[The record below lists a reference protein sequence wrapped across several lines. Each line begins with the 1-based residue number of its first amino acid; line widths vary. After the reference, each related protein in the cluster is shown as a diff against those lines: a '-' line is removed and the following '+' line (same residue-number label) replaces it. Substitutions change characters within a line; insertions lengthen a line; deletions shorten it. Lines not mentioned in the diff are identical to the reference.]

1 MSSLTRSHGLPMR
14 SASPTRKRRARRL
27 WLTAAL
33 GVVTSVAGAQ
43 ERSDSIVESSHSVL
57 RLGDKSIRVFLGRTT
72 EAPVVREASF
82 GNANWNGRRYRG
94 SIDYVPDGDGM
105 AVINRLDLEDY
116 LRGVLPG
123 EIGSRDPRD
132 RAALQAQAVAARS
145 YAAARMGE
153 RRGVY
158 DVTATVSDQVYGGID
173 VEKPETD
180 DAVRATRGL
189 VLTWGDR
196 IITAPYHSHG
206 GPMTAAADEVF
217 WKRGSEP
224 YLRPVDDRSPNG
236 GCYCDASGMRGWER
250 RFTRDD
256 IRVLLAQYGHDAGVS
271 ATGEVRAVSIVSR
284 GPSGRVTILAIETG
298 SGRVTLQ
305 GNDIRFVLR
314 TNGAI
319 LPSTNFS
326 LEFTGD
332 VLLLR
337 GVGNG
342 HGVGMSQWG
351 AIGRARAGQ
360 DARSILAAYYPGT
373 RLSPL
378 L

>member
-1 MSSLTRSHGLPMR
+1 MP
-14 SASPTRKRRARRL
+14 SASRKRSRTR
-27 WLTAAL
+27 WLAAFVCALAAL
-33 GVVTSVAGAQ
+33 TSPPSVRAQ
-43 ERSDSIVESSHSVL
+43 ERQDSVVESARNGL
-57 RLGDKSIRVFLGRTT
+57 RLGDKIVRVLLGRLPSRDV
-72 EAPVVREASF
+72 AVQNAGGS
-82 GNANWNGRRYRG
+82 GNWSGQRYRG
-94 SIDYVPDGDGM
+94 VVDFVPDNGSV
-105 AVINRLDLEDY
+105 AVINRVDLEEY

-145 YAAARMGE
+145 YVAARMGE
-153 RRGVY
+153 RRPLY
-158 DVTATVSDQVYGGID
+158 DVTATVTDQVYGGVG
-173 VEKPETD
+173 VERSETD

-196 IITAPYHSHG
+196 IVTAPYHSNG
-206 GPMTAAADEVF
+206 GATTAAADEVF
-217 WKRGSEP
+217 WKHGGEP
-224 YLRPVDDRSPNG
+224 FLRPVDDRAPAG
-236 GCYCDASGMRGWER
+236 GCFCDASRSGGWER
-250 RFTRDD
+250 RFSTVELHR
-256 IRVLLAQYGHDAGVS
+256 LLDLYGREAGVQGP
-271 ATGEVRAVSIVSR
+271 TTEVRAVRIVGR
-284 GPSGRVTILAIETG
+284 GPSGRVTSLEFETATARAIV
-298 SGRVTLQ
+298 R

-319 LPSTNFS
+319 LPSTSFS
-326 LEFTGD
+326 LD
-332 VLLLR
+332 VVGATVVVR

-360 DARSILAAYYPGT
+360 DARAILSAYYPGT

>member
-1 MSSLTRSHGLPMR
+1 MR
-14 SASPTRKRRARRL
+14 SAPRNRSSLLCRVLA
-27 WLTAAL
+27 LTVGIGACASGL
-33 GVVTSVAGAQ
+33 SAQ
-43 ERSDSIVESSHSVL
+43 ERQDSVVEAAHSSRV
-57 RLGDKSIRVFLGRTT
+57 LGDKTIRVLLGRA
-72 EAPVVREASF
+72 EPGELPGRDAS
-82 GNANWNGRRYRG
+82 GLPTWKGRRYRG
-94 SIDYVPDGDGM
+94 TIDLVPDVGTLT
-105 AVINRLDLEDY
+105 VINRLDLEEY

-153 RRGVY
+153 RRPLY
-158 DVTATVSDQVYGGID
+158 DVTATVSDQVYGGQA
-173 VEKPETD
+173 VERAETD
-180 DAVRATRGL
+180 DAVRNTHGL

-206 GPMTAAADEVF
+206 GEVTAAPDEVF
-217 WKRGSEP
+217 WKRGAEP
-224 YLRPVDDRSPNG
+224 FLRPVNDRTASG
-236 GCYCDASGMRGWER
+236 GCFCDVSGNRGWER
-250 RFTRDD
+250 RFTFDELRE
-256 IRVLLAQYGHDAGVS
+256 LLVQYGREAGV
-271 ATGEVRAVSIVSR
+271 ATVGAVRGVRVVSR
-284 GPSGRVTILAIETG
+284 GPSGRVTALEFETG
-298 SGRVTLQ
+298 AGRAIVR

-314 TNGAI
+314 RDAAI
-319 LPSTNFS
+319 LPSTSFQ
-326 LEFTGD
+326 LE
-332 VLLLR
+332 VLGSMLVLR

-360 DARSILAAYYPGT
+360 DARAILAAYYPGT

>member
-1 MSSLTRSHGLPMR
+1 MRFALPGR
-14 SASPTRKRRARRL
+14 SAQMRG
-27 WLTAAL
+27 AAL
-33 GVVTSVAGAQ
+33 LLAVLLPAAALPAQ
-43 ERSDSIVESSHSVL
+43 EREDSVVESSHTTL
-57 RLGDKSIRVFLGRTT
+57 RLNEKTVRVLLGRLATG
-72 EAPVVREASF
+72 EAPARDIGGGVV
-82 GNANWNGRRYRG
+82 WNGRRYRG
-94 SIDYVPDGDGM
+94 SVDLIADGGGV
-105 AVINRLDLEDY
+105 AVVNRVDLEDY

-153 RRGVY
+153 RRALF
-158 DVTATVSDQVYGGID
+158 DLTSTVSDQVYGGMS
-173 VEKPETD
+173 VERPETD
-180 DAVRATRGL
+180 AAVRATQGL

-206 GPMTAAADEVF
+206 GPITAAADEVF
-217 WKRGSEP
+217 WKRGGEP
-224 YLRPVDDRSPNG
+224 YLRAVDDRAPSG
-236 GCYCDASGMRGWER
+236 DCFCDVSGNRGWER
-250 RFTRDD
+250 RFNLTELGR
-256 IRVLLAQYGHDAGVS
+256 LLASYGRDAGVGS
-271 ATGEVRAVSIVSR
+271 VGDVRTVRVVST
-284 GPSGRVTILAIETG
+284 GPSGRVTGLELGTS
-298 SGRVTLQ
+298 SGAVMLR

-314 TNGAI
+314 TDGAI
-319 LPSTNFS
+319 LPSTKFS
-326 LEFTGD
+326 LE
-332 VLLLR
+332 VLGTTILLR

>member
-1 MSSLTRSHGLPMR
+1 MR
-14 SASPTRKRRARRL
+14 SAPPGNRRRARVRL
-27 WLTAAL
+27 LAAA
-33 GVVTSVAGAQ
+33 VSIAASSVGAQ
-43 ERSDSIVESSHSVL
+43 ERTDSVVESSHSVL
-57 RLGDKSIRVFLGRTT
+57 RLGDKTIRVLLGRATAIPSPQGESIGT
-72 EAPVVREASF
+72 ASW
-82 GNANWNGRRYRG
+82 GGRRFRG
-94 SIDYVPDGDGM
+94 MLEYVPDGQGF
-105 AVINRLDLEDY
+105 AVVNRVDLEDY

-153 RRGVY
+153 RRAAY
-158 DVTATVSDQVYGGID
+158 DVLATVTDQVYGGMG
-173 VEKPETD
+173 VERQETD

-196 IITAPYHSHG
+196 IISAPYHSHG

-217 WKRGSEP
+217 WKGPAEP
-224 YLRPVDDRSPNG
+224 YLRPVDDRSPDG

-250 RFTRDD
+250 QFTREGL
-256 IRVLLAQYGHDAGVS
+256 RQAVAQYARDAGVTV
-271 ATGEVRAVSIVSR
+271 AGEIRSVSVVSR
-284 GPSGRVTILAIETG
+284 GPSGRVTLLAIETTA
-298 SGRVTLQ
+298 GRITLQ

-314 TNGAI
+314 TGGAI

-326 LEFTGD
+326 ASYSGD
-332 VLLLR
+332 LLVLR

-378 L
+378 M

>member
-1 MSSLTRSHGLPMR
+1 MR
-14 SASPTRKRRARRL
+14 SAPPKRKRHARHL
-27 WLTAAL
+27 VLTAAIGL
-33 GVVTSVAGAQ
+33 AATSVTAQ
-43 ERSDSIVESSHSVL
+43 ERTDSVVESSHSVL
-57 RLGDKSIRVFLGRTT
+57 RLNDKSIRVLLGRTS
-72 EAPVVREASF
+72 AVPVVRDASF
-82 GNANWNGRRYRG
+82 GSATWSGRRYRG
-94 SIDYVPDGDGM
+94 TIDFVPDGDGI
-105 AVINRLDLEDY
+105 AVINRLDLEEY

-153 RRGVY
+153 RRAVY
-158 DVTATVSDQVYGGID
+158 DVTATVSDQVYGGVG
-173 VEKPETD
+173 VERPETD

-206 GPMTAAADEVF
+206 GSLTAAADEVF
-217 WKRGSEP
+217 WKRGGEP
-224 YLRPVDDRSPNG
+224 YLRPVDDRSPEG
-236 GCYCDASGMRGWER
+236 GCYCDVSAMRGWER
-250 RFTRDD
+250 RFTRGEL
-256 IRVLLAQYGHDAGVS
+256 RQLLAQYGRDAGIVS
-271 ATGEVRAVSIVSR
+271 AGDVSSVSIVSR

-298 SGRVTLQ
+298 SGRVSVQ

-326 LEFTGD
+326 LAFSGD
-332 VLLLR
+332 LLLLR

-351 AIGRARAGQ
+351 AIGRSRAGQ
-360 DARSILAAYYPGT
+360 DARSILATYYPGT

-378 L
+378 Q

>member
-1 MSSLTRSHGLPMR
+1 MS
-14 SASPTRKRRARRL
+14 SPTRSNGFLMRFALPGNSAPVRGAALLLVAAVSAAALRAQERQDSVVESSRSALRL
-27 WLTAAL
+27 NDKMIRVLLSRVASGASPVRDVGL
-33 GVVTSVAGAQ
+33 GVV
-43 ERSDSIVESSHSVL
+43 
-57 RLGDKSIRVFLGRTT
+57 
-72 EAPVVREASF
+72 
-82 GNANWNGRRYRG
+82 WNGRRYRG
-94 SIDYVPDGDGM
+94 TIDVVADGGGV
-105 AVINRLDLEDY
+105 AVVNRLDLEDY

-153 RRGVY
+153 RRAVY
-158 DVTATVSDQVYGGID
+158 DVTATVSDQVYGGMS
-173 VEKPETD
+173 VERPETD

-206 GPMTAAADEVF
+206 GAVTAAAEEVF
-217 WKRGSEP
+217 WKRGGEP
-224 YLRPVDDRSPNG
+224 YLRPVDDHAPSG
-236 GCYCDASGMRGWER
+236 GCFCDVSGSRGWER
-250 RFTRDD
+250 RFTLAELGRLLGLHGRD
-256 IRVLLAQYGHDAGVS
+256 IGVS
-271 ATGEVRAVSIVSR
+271 TAGEVRSVRVLST
-284 GPSGRVTILAIETG
+284 GPSGRVTGLELGTTIGAVVL
-298 SGRVTLQ
+298 R

-314 TNGAI
+314 TDGAI
-319 LPSTNFS
+319 LPSTNFT
-326 LEFTGD
+326 LELSGGS
-332 VLLLR
+332 VLLR

>member
-1 MSSLTRSHGLPMR
+1 MR
-14 SASPTRKRRARRL
+14 SALRKRSLLL
-27 WLTAAL
+27 WCGIGLF
-33 GVVTSVAGAQ
+33 GVCAPVRVAAQ
-43 ERSDSIVESSHSVL
+43 EERVDSITESSHNGV
-57 RLGDKSIRVFLGRTT
+57 RLGDKTIRVLLARSTAQLAVTSDG
-72 EAPVVREASF
+72 F
-82 GNANWNGRRYRG
+82 GTATWNGKRYRG
-94 SIDYVPDGDGM
+94 AIDIVADGAGS
-105 AVINRLDLEDY
+105 AVINRVDLEDY

-123 EIGSRDPRD
+123 EIGSRDARD

-153 RRGVY
+153 RRPLF
-158 DVTATVSDQVYGGID
+158 DVTATVSDQVYGGMS
-173 VEKPETD
+173 VERVETD

-206 GPMTAAADEVF
+206 GPMTAGADEV
-217 WKRGSEP
+217 WQRAGEP
-224 YLRPVDDRSPNG
+224 YLRPVDDHTPAG
-236 GCYCDASGMRGWER
+236 GCFCDVSGMRGWER
-250 RFTRDD
+250 RFTTDEVAR
-256 IRVLLAQYGHDAGVS
+256 LLALYGTGGNARAIGAIRSVRIATRGASGRATALEVEGSGGVS
-271 ATGEVRAVSIVSR
+271 VLR
-284 GPSGRVTILAIETG
+284 GNE
-298 SGRVTLQ
+298 
-305 GNDIRFVLR
+305 IRMVLR
-314 TNGAI
+314 TGGAI
-319 LPSTNFS
+319 LPSTSFS
-326 LEFTGD
+326 LEVSGAS
-332 VLLLR
+332 VVLR

>member
-1 MSSLTRSHGLPMR
+1 MR
-14 SASPTRKRRARRL
+14 VALLIVASCF
-27 WLTAAL
+27 AAHV
-33 GVVTSVAGAQ
+33 GAAQ
-43 ERSDSIVESSHSVL
+43 ERQDSIVESSHSAL
-57 RLGDKSIRVFLGRTT
+57 RLGDKTIRVLLGRVP
-72 EAPVVREASF
+72 AGVPVTRDASL
-82 GNANWNGRRYRG
+82 GWATWNGRRYRG
-94 SIDYVPDGDGM
+94 TLDFVADGDGI
-105 AVINRLDLEDY
+105 AVVNRVDLEEY

-153 RRGVY
+153 RRAVF
-158 DVTATVSDQVYGGID
+158 DVTATVSDQVYGGIA
-173 VEKPETD
+173 VERPETD

-206 GPMTAAADEVF
+206 GPMTAAPDEVF
-217 WKRGSEP
+217 WKRGNEAW
-224 YLRPVDDRSPNG
+224 LRPVDDRTPDG
-236 GCYCDASGMRGWER
+236 GCFCDASAMHVWER
-250 RFTRDD
+250 RFTTDD
-256 IRVLLAQYGHDAGVS
+256 LTRLLARYGRDAGVTR
-271 ATGEVRAVSIVSR
+271 TGDVRSVRVSSR
-284 GPSGRVTILAIETG
+284 GPSGRATVVDVET
-298 SGRVTLQ
+298 SAGRASLR
-305 GNDIRFVLR
+305 GNDIRFVFR

-319 LPSTNFS
+319 LPSTNFA
-326 LEFTGD
+326 LEQLGG
-332 VLLLR
+332 VVVVR
-337 GVGNG
+337 GIGNG

-360 DARSILAAYYPGT
+360 DARTILAAYYPGT

>member
-1 MSSLTRSHGLPMR
+1 MR
-14 SASPTRKRRARRL
+14 SALQNRRRRTCVAL
-27 WLTAAL
+27 LCIAACGLAGTA
-33 GVVTSVAGAQ
+33 VAQ
-43 ERSDSIVESSHSVL
+43 ERQDSVVESSRSTL
-57 RLGDKSIRVFLGRTT
+57 RVGDKTIRVLLGRV
-72 EAPVVREASF
+72 AAGAAVAREPAVGS
-82 GNANWNGRRYRG
+82 ATWNGRRYRG
-94 SIDYVPDGDGM
+94 TLDFVTDGDGV
-105 AVINRLDLEDY
+105 AVVNRVDIEEY

-153 RRGVY
+153 RRPAY
-158 DVTATVSDQVYGGID
+158 DVTATVSDQVYGGVA
-173 VEKPETD
+173 VERPETD

-206 GPMTAAADEVF
+206 GLMTAAPDEVF
-217 WKRGSEP
+217 WRRGNEP
-224 YLRPVDDRSPNG
+224 WLRPVDDRSPDG
-236 GCYCDASGMRGWER
+236 GCYCDASLMRLWER
-250 RFTRDD
+250 RFTTDD
-256 IRVLLAQYGHDAGVS
+256 LRRLIAVYGRDAGLTL
-271 ATGEVRAVSIVSR
+271 AGDVRSLRVVSR
-284 GPSGRVTILAIETG
+284 GPSGRVTVLEVET
-298 SGRVTLQ
+298 SVGRASIR

-314 TNGAI
+314 TEGAI
-319 LPSTNFS
+319 LPSTNFA
-326 LEFTGD
+326 LEMSGG
-332 VLLLR
+332 VVVVR
-337 GVGNG
+337 GMGNG

-378 L
+378 Q

>member
-1 MSSLTRSHGLPMR
+1 MR
-14 SASPTRKRRARRL
+14 SAPQNRKARTVIALLSAFTGVAAR
-27 WLTAAL
+27 TA
-33 GVVTSVAGAQ
+33 TAQ
-43 ERSDSIVESSHSVL
+43 ERQDSVVESSHSAL
-57 RLGDKSIRVFLGRTT
+57 RLGDKTIRVLLGR
-72 EAPVVREASF
+72 ASSGTAVPRDVSL

-94 SIDYVPDGDGM
+94 TLDFVSDGAGT
-105 AVINRLDLEDY
+105 AVVNRVDLEDY

-153 RRGVY
+153 RRTTF
-158 DVTATVSDQVYGGID
+158 DVTATVSDQVYGGMS
-173 VEKPETD
+173 VEQQETD

-196 IITAPYHSHG
+196 IITAPYHSNG
-206 GPMTAAADEVF
+206 GPMTAAPDEVF

-224 YLRPVDDRSPNG
+224 WLRPVDDRSPDG
-236 GCYCDASGMRGWER
+236 GCYCDVSAMRGWER
-250 RFTRDD
+250 RFTTDELR
-256 IRVLLAQYGHDAGVS
+256 RLLAQYGRDAGVTL
-271 ATGEVRAVSIVSR
+271 TGDVRGLRVVSR
-284 GPSGRVTILAIETG
+284 GPSGRVTALEIET
-298 SGRVTLQ
+298 SAGRATLR

-314 TNGAI
+314 TDGGI
-319 LPSTNFS
+319 LPSTNFA
-326 LEFTGD
+326 LETMGD
-332 VLLLR
+332 VAMLH

-378 L
+378 Q

>member
-1 MSSLTRSHGLPMR
+1 MPSARRNRSSWLRRTLALTLCLGA
-14 SASPTRKRRARRL
+14 SASGLA
-27 WLTAAL
+27 
-33 GVVTSVAGAQ
+33 AQ
-43 ERSDSIVESSHSVL
+43 ERQDSVVDAAYST
-57 RLGDKSIRVFLGRTT
+57 RFLGDRTIRVLLGRA
-72 EAPVVREASF
+72 APGELTGRETS
-82 GNANWNGRRYRG
+82 GLVTWKGRRFRG
-94 SIDYVPDGDGM
+94 DIDLIPDNGTL

-153 RRGVY
+153 RRPLY
-158 DVTATVSDQVYGGID
+158 DVTATVSDQVYGGQT
-173 VEKPETD
+173 VERVQTD
-180 DAVRATRGL
+180 DAVRDTHGL

-196 IITAPYHSHG
+196 IITAPYHAHG
-206 GPMTAAADEVF
+206 GDVTAAPDEVF
-217 WKRGSEP
+217 WKRGAEP
-224 YLRPVDDRSPNG
+224 FLRPVNDRTASG
-236 GCYCDASGMRGWER
+236 GCFCDVSGNRGWER
-250 RFTRDD
+250 RFTFEELRA
-256 IRVLLAQYGHDAGVS
+256 LLAQYGREAGVNTS
-271 ATGEVRAVSIVSR
+271 GAVQAVRVASR
-284 GPSGRVTILAIETG
+284 GPSGRVTALEVETTAGRAIL
-298 SGRVTLQ
+298 R

-314 TNGAI
+314 RDAAI
-319 LPSTNFS
+319 LPSTSFQ
-326 LEFTGD
+326 LE
-332 VLLLR
+332 VLGAVLVLR

-360 DARSILAAYYPGT
+360 DARTILAAYYPGT

>member
-1 MSSLTRSHGLPMR
+1 MR
-14 SASPTRKRRARRL
+14 SAPPRADRHAPVALLLLITCVAHTRAQ
-27 WLTAAL
+27 
-33 GVVTSVAGAQ
+33 AQ
-43 ERSDSIVESSHSVL
+43 ERLDSVVESAHGS
-57 RLGDKSIRVFLGRTT
+57 RILGDKTIRVLLGRASAAA
-72 EAPVVREASF
+72 APERYDIGTA
-82 GNANWNGRRYRG
+82 AWNGRRYRG
-94 SIDYVPDGDGM
+94 TIDIMPDGEGGA
-105 AVINRLDLEDY
+105 AVINRVDLEEY

-153 RRGVY
+153 RRPQY
-158 DVTATVSDQVYGGID
+158 DVTATVSDQVYGGMSA
-173 VEKPETD
+173 ELPETD

-206 GPMTAAADEVF
+206 GLVTAAADEVF
-217 WKRGSEP
+217 WKRGAEP
-224 YLRPVDDRSPNG
+224 YLRPVDDHTSSG
-236 GCYCDASGMRGWER
+236 GCYCDASGSRGWER
-250 RFTRDD
+250 RFSTDD
-256 IRVLLAQYGHDAGVS
+256 VRRLLAQYGRDAGVS
-271 ATGEVRAVSIVSR
+271 SAGQVSSARVVSR
-284 GPSGRVTILAIETG
+284 GPSGRVTLLQLETTD
-298 SGRVTLQ
+298 GRVQLH
-305 GNDIRFVLR
+305 GNDIRFILR
-314 TNGAI
+314 TDGAI
-319 LPSTNFS
+319 LPSTSFS
-326 LEFTGD
+326 LELAGGTI
-332 VLLLR
+332 VLR

-360 DARSILAAYYPGT
+360 DARTILAAYYPGT

>member
-1 MSSLTRSHGLPMR
+1 MR
-14 SASPTRKRRARRL
+14 FARRSRRRL
-27 WLTAAL
+27 AAAL
-33 GVVTSVAGAQ
+33 ALTGCLGASAGGLAAQ
-43 ERSDSIVESSHSVL
+43 ERQDSVVEAAHSTRL
-57 RLGDKSIRVFLGRTT
+57 LGDKTIRVLLGRA
-72 EAPVVREASF
+72 APGEMAGRETSGLAT
-82 GNANWNGRRYRG
+82 WKGRRYRG
-94 SIDYVPDGDGM
+94 DVDLVPDGGTL
-105 AVINRLDLEDY
+105 AVINRLDLEEY

-153 RRGVY
+153 RRPLY
-158 DVTATVSDQVYGGID
+158 DVTATVSDQVYGGQA
-173 VEKPETD
+173 VERLETD
-180 DAVRATRGL
+180 DAVRDTHGL

-206 GPMTAAADEVF
+206 GEVTAAPDEVF
-217 WKRGSEP
+217 WKRGAEP
-224 YLRPVDDRSPNG
+224 FLRPVNDRTASG
-236 GCYCDASGMRGWER
+236 GCFCDASGHRGWER
-250 RFTRDD
+250 RFTFDEL
-256 IRVLLAQYGHDAGVS
+256 RVLLAQHGREAGVS
-271 ATGEVRAVSIVSR
+271 VEGDVRGVRVAAR
-284 GPSGRVTILAIETG
+284 GPSGRVTALEIEAGTGRAIL
-298 SGRVTLQ
+298 R

-314 TNGAI
+314 RDAAI
-319 LPSTNFS
+319 LPSTSFQLEVLGS
-326 LEFTGD
+326 L
-332 VLLLR
+332 VVLR

-360 DARSILAAYYPGT
+360 DARTILSAYYPGT